1 MANKI
6 GREQVERMARLAKIN
21 LSEEEIVMFEKEMDD
36 VITLADQL
44 NTLNLGDTPTT
55 THAVP
60 VENVYRE
67 DICTPSYDREKIL
80 QNAPEQDG
88 ECYVVPQVVD

>member
-1 MANKI
+1 MKKI
-6 GREQVERMARLAKIN
+6 DREQVERMARLAKMN
-21 LSEEEIVMFEKEMDD
+21 LSEEEKTLLEKDMGD
-36 VITLADQL
+36 IINFADQL
-44 NTLNLGDTPTT
+44 NALDLGDTPTT
-55 THAVP
+55 SHAVP

-88 ECYVVPQVVD
+88 ECYLVPQVVD